1 MTVKGKE
8 IRYGVTIEIGYDET
22 MEAVKEA
29 FGIPKTSD
37 MVILDADDKKNDTG
51 KKGLFYVKD
60 ISYHG
65 SPIYKYSLYS
75 DDEEV
80 IRAYELISELDK
92 IHFDKVRRECK

>member
-22 MEAVKEA
+22 MGAVKEA
-29 FGIPKTSD
+29 FGIPRTSD
-37 MVILDADDKKNDTG
+37 MVILDADDKNNDTG
-51 KKGLFYVKD
+51 KRGLFFIKD
-60 ISYHG
+60 TSYHG
-65 SPIYKYSLYS
+65 SPIYEYSLYS

-80 IRAYELISELDK
+80 IRAYDLIRELNK